1 MTPTLYIAAC
11 DSSSSED
18 ELGAVCTSS
27 EGYSSDTDQPLQRP
41 TTLLWVRVSALRVH
55 DNPALS
61 WAIQE
66 PCTRFRAVFII
77 DPWFASGEK
86 KLGVCR

>member
-27 EGYSSDTDQPLQRP
+27 EGYSSDTDQPLQPP

-66 PCTRFRAVFII
+66 PYTRFRAVFII

-86 KLGVCR
+86 KLGACR

>member
-27 EGYSSDTDQPLQRP
+27 EGYSSDTDQPLQPP